1 VAAPD
6 STTRVIGLTL
16 SLSDDQLPNFGDR
29 YLQYFNPERQQ
40 FELRRKTTHEGS
52 LGISQAME
60 LAQRLMRKHQLSYV
74 PNKTDKR
81 LILLPFAFIEPQK
94 GQKIINTTTKEVY
107 TIDQIIK
114 NPNTNQWNGLVKL
127 DLINAPSI
135 EARHSLQYLDSDN
148 YIKFDHEFPDV
159 LLNVPRANLEGELKN
174 LPPIVPTITW
184 SLKTVEPG
192 GIGKAF
198 DSRKELKPRLR
209 ESTKDPY
216 VSGHTVEIWG
226 QWFDNI
232 VQFDAWTSGFKAS
245 ERLLSW
251 MEQFLK
257 LYTGYLREQGVNQ
270 MFFWRRHEDTQLSS
284 WRQQM
289 PVKSTQFYFRTEE
302 IEAVYQRDILKIDV
316 SIGTE
321 GVLPYNDKYRYIA
334 GQRVSGAYTPDEYR
348 ALFYRSGEYL
358 FGDLDIRQ

>member
-1 VAAPD
+1 
-6 STTRVIGLTL
+6 
-16 SLSDDQLPNFGDR
+16 
-29 YLQYFNPERQQ
+29 
-40 FELRRKTTHEGS
+40 
-52 LGISQAME
+52 
-60 LAQRLMRKHQLSYV
+60 
-74 PNKTDKR
+74 
-81 LILLPFAFIEPQK
+81 LPFAFKVPSK
-94 GQKIINTTTKEVY
+94 GDKILNTVTTEVY
-107 TIDQIIK
+107 TVDQIIK
-114 NPNTNQWNGLVKL
+114 NPATNQWNGLVKL
-127 DLINAPSI
+127 DLISPPSI
-135 EARHSLQYLDSDN
+135 EQRHSLTYLDSNN
-148 YIKFDHEFPDV
+148 YIKFDHEFPDA
-159 LLNVPRANLEGELKN
+159 LLNIPTANLEGELKN

-192 GIGKAF
+192 GVGKPF

-216 VSGHTVEIWG
+216 VKGYTVEVYG

-232 VQFDAWTSGFKAS
+232 VQFEAWTSGFKTS
-245 ERLLSW
+245 ERLISW

-257 LYTGYLREQGVNQ
+257 LYTGFLRERGVNN
-270 MFFWRRHEDTQLSS
+270 MFFWRRQADAQVNS

-316 SIGTE
+316 SIGSENTMS
-321 GVLPYNDKYRYIA
+321 VRDNPSYIA
-334 GQRVSGAYTPDEYR
+334 DQYVSGGYTPAEYR